1 MFESTFP
8 EKWAEE
14 IISRMQRYYR
24 AKFSATF
31 PVVEGQT
38 AEQYEDDLIAT
49 ACEVF
54 EGLSPDDIKRGLDRM
69 KRSTFCPIFPEFAGW
84 CEPKTDDW
92 LGSHE
97 AWAIAEKSIGFDG
110 QELTVIWTEQMAQAF
125 SRCEEL
131 IKTGDKYQ
139 RAEAKKIF
147 CDAYDRLVTQ
157 AKDQG
162 LKPIYVTSLGTDKD
176 QAIAAIKQA
185 EVDGFLK
192 APEAALQLEHKQT
205 SAEIQSDSLKYKTI
219 AQEALA
225 KLAPHIKRNVN
236 KMTEEVKEP
245 QPWESMEMQHIDPFD
260 DFDEY
265 KAALQAEQK
274 KLPQAVRF
282 MDKQVGGGV

>member
-1 MFESTFP
+1 MSIFTTEHAARLMNKMKAFYG
-8 EKWAEE
+8 KKYAEQWGDIPAKDIAE
-14 IISRMQRYYR
+14 AMVECLQGLTQEDFKRGYLRMQ
-24 AKFSATF
+24 
-31 PVVEGQT
+31 
-38 AEQYEDDLIAT
+38 
-49 ACEVF
+49 
-54 EGLSPDDIKRGLDRM
+54 
-69 KRSTFCPIFPEFAGW
+69 RSTFCPTIPEFRSW

-162 LKPIYVTSLGTDKD
+162 LKPIYVTSLGVDKD
-176 QAIAAIKQA
+176 QQITAIQQAA
-185 EVDGFLK
+185 VDGFLTQPD
-192 APEAALQLEHKQT
+192 ASALLEHKQ
-205 SAEIQSDSLKYKTI
+205 SKLEQVSESERYKTI

-225 KLAPHIKRNVN
+225 KLGPLIKRNVN
-236 KMTEEVKEP
+236 KMQPEIKEV
-245 QPWESMEMQHIDPFD
+245 QPWESEEMVHIDPFE
-260 DFDEY
+260 DFAEY
-265 KAALQAEQK
+265 KAMLEKDGK
-274 KLPQAVRF
+274 KLPSAVRF
-282 MDKQVGGGV
+282 MIVEQVGGVA

>member
-1 MFESTFP
+1 MREFTKEDAQRLINKMRINYGKKFIDQ
-8 EKWAEE
+8 WAGVHEDE
-14 IISRMQRYYR
+14 LKQAM
-24 AKFSATF
+24 
-31 PVVEGQT
+31 VEAYQ
-38 AEQYEDDLIAT
+38 
-49 ACEVF
+49 
-54 EGLSPDDIKRGLDRM
+54 GLSMEDFARGVDRM
-69 KRSTFCPIFPEFAGW
+69 KHEQWPPTIPEFRSW

-125 SRCEEL
+125 SRCEDL
-131 IKTGDKYQ
+131 VKTGDKYQ

-162 LKPIYVTSLGTDKD
+162 LKPIYVTSLGTNKD
-176 QAIAAIKQA
+176 QQIAAIKQA
-185 EVDGFLK
+185 EVDGFLA

-205 SAEIQSDSLKYKTI
+205 KAEIQSDSLKYKTI

-236 KMTEEVKEP
+236 KMTEEVKET

-260 DFDEY
+260 DFGAY

-282 MDKQVGGGV
+282 LDEQVGGGV